1 MNILEYSPKKAFNAL
16 FSFGFLDKEP
26 EPPKR
31 TTADRLQDMVKSIAL
46 DITNGLEDYSLD
58 AFERWHEEG
67 EPDDFTPNGDDL
79 LDTYLYEALDF
90 KYIVGSD
97 GTYYGTE
104 IMVAF
109 GGPNIYVN
117 TRDNTVYGYW
127 GDEHAQWGFW
137 DGIGLNGACE
147 DFFEALEIIR

>member
-26 EPPKR
+26 ESPKR

-46 DITNGLEDYSLD
+46 NITNELIDQEPDE
-58 AFERWHEEG
+58 FERWHEEG
-67 EPDDFTPNGDDL
+67 KPDDFTPTGYDYLDDV
-79 LDTYLYEALDF
+79 LDI

-97 GTYYGTE
+97 GTYYGAE
-104 IMVAF
+104 IMVTF
-109 GGPNIYVN
+109 GGPNIYVD

-127 GDEHAQWGFW
+127 GSDRAQWGFL
-137 DGIGLNGACE
+137 DEIGLDDACE
-147 DFFEALEIIR
+147 ELYQCTR

>member
-26 EPPKR
+26 ESPKR

-46 DITNGLEDYSLD
+46 NITNELIDQEPDE
-58 AFERWHEEG
+58 FERWHEEG
-67 EPDDFTPNGDDL
+67 KPDDFTPTGYDYLDDV
-79 LDTYLYEALDF
+79 LDI

-97 GTYYGTE
+97 GTYYGAE
-104 IMVAF
+104 ILVTF
-109 GGPNIYVN
+109 GGPNIYVD

-127 GDEHAQWGFW
+127 GSDRAQWGFL
-137 DGIGLNGACE
+137 DEIGLDDACE
-147 DFFEALEIIR
+147 ELYQCTR

>member
-1 MNILEYSPKKAFNAL
+1 MNILEYSPKQAFNAL
-16 FSFGFLDKEP
+16 FSFGFLEKEP

-46 DITNGLEDYSLD
+46 EITNGLEDYPLD

-109 GGPNIYVN
+109 GGPNIYVD

-127 GDEHAQWGFW
+127 GVDREQWGFV
-137 DGIGLNGACE
+137 DNIGLDGACE
-147 DFFEALEIIR
+147 DFFQALEIIR

>member
-46 DITNGLEDYSLD
+46 NITNELIDQEPDE
-58 AFERWHEEG
+58 FERWHEEG
-67 EPDDFTPNGDDL
+67 KPDDFTPTGYDYLDDV
-79 LDTYLYEALDF
+79 LDI

-97 GTYYGTE
+97 GTYYGAE
-104 IMVAF
+104 ILVTF
-109 GGPNIYVN
+109 GGPNIYVD

-127 GDEHAQWGFW
+127 GSDRAQWGFL
-137 DGIGLNGACE
+137 DEIGLDDACE
-147 DFFEALEIIR
+147 ELYQCTR

>member
-31 TTADRLQDMVKSIAL
+31 TSADRLQDMVKSIAL
-46 DITNGLEDYSLD
+46 NITNELADSEPDE
-58 AFERWHEEG
+58 FERWHDEG
-67 EPDDFTPNGDDL
+67 QPDDFTPTGYDYLDDV
-79 LDTYLYEALDF
+79 LDI

-97 GTYYGTE
+97 GTYYGAE
-104 IMVAF
+104 IMVTF
-109 GGPNIYVN
+109 GGPNIYVD

-127 GDEHAQWGFW
+127 GSDRAQWGFL
-137 DGIGLNGACE
+137 DEIGLDDACE
-147 DFFEALEIIR
+147 ELYQCTR